1 MVSKAKF
8 QVLPCIDAR
17 IHAVEAQSGQS
28 FARHTHEQFGIGLIT
43 HGAQKSF
50 SGCGM
55 VEAGAGDLITV
66 NPNEVHDGAPLGDAG
81 RSWKMLYLAP
91 ELAADLLRDVGD
103 AGRAAVAPDA
113 DRVGALEF
121 TAPVLRNARLAAAFS
136 RAYAAATSSLPAAR
150 LAAEQNMLDLMAQTL
165 LRRRAA
171 GRYAAHAAPPTVV
184 AQSMMEDD
192 PLADWSLA
200 ELSMACG
207 MSRFQLVRS
216 FARNT
221 GFTPHA
227 YLLHRRI
234 LLARQLIVGGM
245 PLVEAAAASGFADQ
259 SHMTRVFVRKYGIAP
274 GAFAISFKT

>member
-1 MVSKAKF
+1 MAKANF
-8 QVLPCIDAR
+8 QVLPCGDAR
-17 IHAVEAQSGQS
+17 IQAVEAHSGQS
-28 FARHTHEQFGIGLIT
+28 FSRHTHDAFGIGLVT
-43 HGAQKSF
+43 RGAQKSF

-55 VEAGAGDLITV
+55 VEACAGDLITV
-66 NPNEVHDGAPLGDAG
+66 NPNEVHDGTPLGDAG

-91 ELAADLLRDVGD
+91 HLAAELLREADK
-103 AGRAAVAPDA
+103 GRA
-113 DRVGALEF
+113 GTLEF
-121 TAPVLRNARLAAAFS
+121 SAPVLRDERLATAFA
-136 RAYAAATSSLPAAR
+136 RAYDAATSTLPAAR
-150 LAAEQNMLDLMAQTL
+150 LAAEQTLLDLMAHTL
-165 LRRRAA
+165 LRRRAQA
-171 GRYAAHAAPPTVV
+171 GMADAARGAPSTAT

-200 ELSMACG
+200 ELAQACG
-207 MSRFQLVRS
+207 LSRFQLVRS

-234 LLARQLIVGGM
+234 LLARQLIAGGT
-245 PLVEAAAASGFADQ
+245 PLAAAAAASGFADQ